1 MDKATNSKDMVNGLA
16 ADGSE
21 NTVDTVDMTDMTD
34 MTDTTVKKVKKKGRL
49 KKRLLII
56 LGVLLGIIL
65 IAVIAISIIAG
76 GNVKAMNECIDTA
89 MAQVKK
95 NYTVT
100 PIDAGEYE
108 EMTIYGIMKFD
119 VEQYYIEEL
128 GNLSIMKVNM
138 GVMQMAT
145 FVITPQDK
153 NMPLMSVD
161 YMYILGNR
169 KCYIE
174 FYDVVESK
182 DATYMTLMD
191 SLSKVESSY
200 DYLDNIETSSA
211 WYADLLTVA
220 IYKGGGS
227 ENDSKFKDLL
237 SDSLSTYL
245 EHSRNLPVLS
255 AEEREKKLAITVKYT
270 DGLIEKGGISTDVF
284 KDSLGDK
291 ETKKFFD
298 TTFFGT
304 SVNP

>member
-1 MDKATNSKDMVNGLA
+1 MDKTTNSNDVVNEITA
-16 ADGSE
+16 
-21 NTVDTVDMTDMTD
+21 D
-34 MTDTTVKKVKKKGRL
+34 MTDTTAKKQKKKGRL
-49 KKRLLII
+49 KKRLLIVF
-56 LGVLLGIIL
+56 GVLLGIIL
-65 IAVIAISIIAG
+65 IAIVAISIIAD
-76 GNVKAMNECIDTA
+76 GNVKAMNECIDAA
-89 MAQVKK
+89 MAEIEK
-95 NYTVT
+95 NYTVK
-100 PIDAGEYE
+100 PIDAGEYD

-138 GVMQMAT
+138 GFMQMAT

-153 NMPLMSVD
+153 NMPLMSID

-182 DATYMTLMD
+182 DDTYMTLMD
-191 SLSKVESSY
+191 SLTKVEDSY
-200 DYLDNIETSSA
+200 AYLDNIETSDA
-211 WYADLLTVA
+211 WYAHLLTVA

-227 ENDSKFKDLL
+227 ENDAKFKELL
-237 SDSLSTYL
+237 TDSLSTYL

-255 AEEREKKLAITVKYT
+255 ADERARKLALTVEYT

-284 KDSLGDK
+284 KDSLGAE

-298 TTFFGT
+298 STFFGT